1 MLFFVM
7 NGLMGHLSELWSGVF
22 SSLFLKDGP
31 VYTMVK
37 EPIKDAFILLPLLFG
52 ELVQL
57 LLWPS
62 HRYFRSSLSFCF
74 MMVAPILLLL
84 WRGSITCKDN
94 DQ

>member
-1 MLFFVM
+1 M
-7 NGLMGHLSELWSGVF
+7 NGQMGHLSELWSGVF

-31 VYTMVK
+31 VYTMLK
-37 EPIKDAFILLPLLFG
+37 EPIKEEFTLLPLLFG

-62 HRYFRSSLSFCF
+62 HRYFRSCLSFCF
-74 MMVAPILLLL
+74 MMVAPILILP
-84 WRGSITCKDN
+84 RQRSKTCKDN